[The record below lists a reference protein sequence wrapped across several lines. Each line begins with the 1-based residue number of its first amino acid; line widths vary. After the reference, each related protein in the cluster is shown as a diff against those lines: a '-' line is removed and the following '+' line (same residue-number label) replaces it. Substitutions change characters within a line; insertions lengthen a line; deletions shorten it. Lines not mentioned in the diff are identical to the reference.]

1 MARRYREVTES
12 PRGPDGED
20 TVVPLPHDAPPPT
33 ARPTGPGRL
42 HGLAIAGIAV
52 SALTGIAS
60 TLAFVTIRWPGSSG
74 RYLIAVLFTSVIVF
88 IVSASTAVLTAARDT
103 YVRRGSNTDSD

>member
-1 MARRYREVTES
+1 
-12 PRGPDGED
+12 
-20 TVVPLPHDAPPPT
+20 
-33 ARPTGPGRL
+33 
-42 HGLAIAGIAV
+42 V
-52 SALTGIAS
+52 SALTGITS

-103 YVRRGSNTDSD
+103 YVRRGSNPNTD

>member
-1 MARRYREVTES
+1 M
-12 PRGPDGED
+12 
-20 TVVPLPHDAPPPT
+20 
-33 ARPTGPGRL
+33 
-42 HGLAIAGIAV
+42 AV
-52 SALTGIAS
+52 SALTGITS

-103 YVRRGSNTDSD
+103 YVRRGSKPDTD